1 MQYWARVDEND
12 YFQELIDFDP
22 EGNFHESLI
31 WRQVPVNT
39 IEWLTPNIKIV
50 DDNILEADDL
60 EHFRWALKGKISGQR
75 YFTENSHLDI
85 TVSSGEHKFWID
97 RISLLMLSETKR
109 AITSGIITAPIDW
122 KIYDMTFI
130 QLTEEDLD
138 TILSNIV
145 LNKQKAF
152 SAEKACFDII
162 DNMTTISEFIEADLN
177 AMYQEQLNLL

>member
-1 MQYWARVDEND
+1 
-12 YFQELIDFDP
+12 
-22 EGNFHESLI
+22 
-31 WRQVPVNT
+31 
-39 IEWLTPNIKIV
+39 
-50 DDNILEADDL
+50 
-60 EHFRWALKGKISGQR
+60 
-75 YFTENSHLDI
+75 
-85 TVSSGEHKFWID
+85 
-97 RISLLMLSETKR
+97 MLSETKR